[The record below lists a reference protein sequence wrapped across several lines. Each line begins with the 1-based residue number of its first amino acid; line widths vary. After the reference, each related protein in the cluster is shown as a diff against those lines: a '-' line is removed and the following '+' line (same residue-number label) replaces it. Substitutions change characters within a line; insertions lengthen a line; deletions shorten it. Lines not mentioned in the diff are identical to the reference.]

1 MNKTVNINLAGSFF
15 HIDEDAFAKLT
26 RYLEAIKRSF
36 SDPQGR
42 DEIIR
47 DIEARIAELFDEK
60 IESHSQVISV
70 KELDEVIAVMG
81 QPEDYM
87 VDEEIFEDSP
97 RSSRT
102 RNYSSNHKQLFRD
115 IDNKFIAGVSAGL
128 GHYLGIDTL
137 WVRLLWIL
145 LTVFSSGFFL
155 VVYIIFWVLVPK
167 AESTADKLK
176 MQGDAINI
184 ENIEKK
190 IRDEYERVAD
200 KVKDVD
206 FDEMTQK
213 VNKKTNG
220 FFETIGNIFLMF
232 FKVLFKFIGII
243 LIITALSTLVSLI
256 VGLFSIGTIGFW
268 ETNWMDYVHA
278 VNTTGA
284 PLWFLSLLVLL
295 AVGIPFFVLFL
306 LGLKILIP
314 NIKSIGAPAKIVLG
328 VVWLA
333 ALVTLGILSIKQG
346 TQVANEATITI
357 KEALPVQA
365 GDTIR
370 LSMLSNE
377 NYEYR
382 AYRGGGFEIKYDEDG
397 NKVIYSND
405 VRLIV
410 RSTSENQG
418 RMVIEKSA
426 NAFDY
431 QEARTLAQD
440 INYGYSIE
448 DGQLKL
454 DGYLVTP
461 YDEKYRDQEVQIVVY
476 LPVGTILYAHN
487 NTRSFHS
494 NDSYYDDIL
503 IRGDEEEFLEVQR
516 GKTVCLTCPEDL
528 TDAKK
533 RTRTKSSNYYTDW
546 DDIDRD
552 KSDWSDD
559 EDYNKSDDWNTESTN
574 QQQAEQVDKVDSLTQ
589 EATQGATQTAPAATD
604 SIQNQNN

>member
-70 KELDEVIAVMG
+70 KELDEVIAIMG

-87 VDEEIFEDSP
+87 VDEEIFDDAPKAS
-97 RSSRT
+97 RSRS
-102 RNYSSNHKQLFRD
+102 YSSNHKQLFRD

-128 GHYLGIDTL
+128 GHYLGIDTI

-145 LTVFSSGFFL
+145 LTIFSSGFFL

-167 AESTADKLK
+167 AESTADKIR

-206 FDEMTQK
+206 FDEVTDK
-213 VNKKTNG
+213 VTKKTNG
-220 FFETIGNIFLMF
+220 FFETLGNIFLMF
-232 FKVLFKFIGII
+232 FKVFFKFIGII
-243 LIITALSTLVSLI
+243 LIIAALSTLVSLI

-284 PLWFLSLLVLL
+284 PLWVLSLLVLF

-314 NIKSIGAPAKIVLG
+314 NIKSIGTPAKIVLG
-328 VVWLA
+328 VIWFA
-333 ALVTLGILSIKQG
+333 SIIILGILSIKQG
-346 TQVANEATITI
+346 TQIASEGTITI
-357 KEALPVQA
+357 TEALPVQT

-377 NYEYR
+377 TYEYR
-382 AYRGGGFEIKYDEDG
+382 AYRGGGFEIKHDEDG

-410 RSTSENQG
+410 RSTSEAQG

-426 NAFDY
+426 NALEY
-431 QEARTLAQD
+431 QEARNLAQG
-440 INYGYSIE
+440 IEYGYQIT
-448 DGQLKL
+448 DGELKL
-454 DGYLVTP
+454 NGYLVTP
-461 YDEKYRDQEVQIVVY
+461 YAEKYRDQEVQIVVY
-476 LPVGTILYAHN
+476 LPVGTVLYASN

-503 IRGDEEEFLEVQR
+503 IRGDEEEYLEVQR
-516 GKTVCLTCPEDL
+516 GKTVCLTCPEEEK
-528 TDAKK
+528 TE
-533 RTRTKSSNYYTDW
+533 TRTTTKRSYSDDW
-546 DDIDRD
+546 DDNS
-552 KSDWSDD
+552 SDWSDD
-559 EDYNKSDDWNTESTN
+559 EDYNKPDDWSENQT
-574 QQQAEQVDKVDSLTQ
+574 QQQENSEPAIDSLSLDNAPT
-589 EATQGATQTAPAATD
+589 ATPVND
-604 SIQNQNN
+604 SIQQSNNN